1 MLAESFRFSHRLRV
15 RWGECDLQ
23 GIVFN
28 PHYMAYVDV
37 ALTEYWRVLDL
48 AYPQAFAA
56 EGCDTFM
63 VAATQTYR
71 DAARFDD
78 ELDVRIRT
86 DYLGTTSFRLAFA
99 IQRAAAL
106 LVEGTAT
113 YVLGDAVT
121 RMPRPLIPA
130 LLRAIAAYEPVTP
143 ARKAAQN
150 VS

>member
-1 MLAESFRFSHRLRV
+1 MLFRFAHRLRV
-15 RWGECDLQ
+15 RWGECDMQ

-37 ALTEYWRVLDL
+37 ALTEYWRALGLV
-48 AYPQAFAA
+48 YPQAFAA

-63 VAATQTYR
+63 VAAAQNYR

-78 ELDVRIRT
+78 ELDVRVRT
-86 DYLGTTSFRLAFA
+86 EYLGSTSFRLAFE
-99 IQRAAAL
+99 IRRGAAV
-106 LVEGTAT
+106 LVDGTAT

-121 RMPRPLIPA
+121 RAPRPLIPA
-130 LLRAIAAYEPVTP
+130 LLRAIEAFEPVAP